1 MLIFK
6 GVKARQDKK
15 TTILTMSTE
24 RATQQIYV
32 QRVTINT
39 SVAFD
44 AVLAKLYSEIGG
56 SESVSVP
63 SLIQGTE
70 SDFERKI
77 EEAEGPSGFMLFQI
91 FNHGAWLKLCTSTD
105 RKIVQIIL
113 GNPLI
118 AKTIIP
124 HSITAGLHIP
134 PRMIL
139 IENEEKNGT
148 QIVYDL
154 PSTLVASEHNSEL
167 SAAALA
173 LDKKFEALANH
184 ISK

>member
-1 MLIFK
+1 
-6 GVKARQDKK
+6 
-15 TTILTMSTE
+15 MSTE

>member
-1 MLIFK
+1 MSPE
-6 GVKARQDKK
+6 K
-15 TTILTMSTE
+15 T
-24 RATQQIYV
+24 TQQINV
-32 QRVTINT
+32 QRVTVNT
-39 SVAFD
+39 SLTFD
-44 AVLAKLYSEIGG
+44 TVLANLYSEIGG

-70 SDFERKI
+70 ADFEKKI
-77 EEAEGPSGFMLFQI
+77 EEAVGHSGFMLFEI

-124 HSITAGLHIP
+124 HSLNAGLHIP

-148 QIVYDL
+148 KIVYDL
-154 PSTLVASEHNSEL
+154 PSTLIASEHNSEL

-173 LDKKFEALANH
+173 LDKKFEALADR
-184 ISK
+184 IGR

>member
-1 MLIFK
+1 MSSKRIIEQ
-6 GVKARQDKK
+6 VK
-15 TTILTMSTE
+15 
-24 RATQQIYV
+24 V
-32 QRVTINT
+32 QRVTVST
-39 SVAFD
+39 SITFD
-44 AVLAKLYSEIGG
+44 TVLAKLYHEIGG
-56 SESVSVP
+56 SEPVSVQR
-63 SLIQGTE
+63 LIQGSE
-70 SDFERKI
+70 ANFEKKI
-77 EEAEGPSGFMLFQI
+77 TDAVGPSDFMLFQQ

-124 HSITAGLHIP
+124 HNVRAGLHIP

-139 IENEEKNGT
+139 IENEEKDGT

-154 PSTLVASEHNSEL
+154 PSSLVAAEYESAQ

-173 LDKKFEALANH
+173 LDKKFEALVDR